1 MPKMTGVQLILDCS
15 IFRGNVLYP
24 KVRTEV
30 MSWST
35 QYDDSGSSVAR
46 QGGARGL

>member
-1 MPKMTGVQLILDCS
+1 MPKMTGVQLILGCS
-15 IFRGNVLYP
+15 IFRGNVLYQRSGQRLCP
-24 KVRTEV
+24 GV
-30 MSWST
+30 